1 MYHFLHTGKWGVC
14 VCLCVCFIHSNT
26 SLALQLLSLG
36 CHEVRFQDL
45 QKLLNSVLIILF
57 EITQNDLSVALKG
70 LRVVAPL

>member
-1 MYHFLHTGKWGVC
+1 MCVC
-14 VCLCVCFIHSNT
+14 VCVCFIHSNT